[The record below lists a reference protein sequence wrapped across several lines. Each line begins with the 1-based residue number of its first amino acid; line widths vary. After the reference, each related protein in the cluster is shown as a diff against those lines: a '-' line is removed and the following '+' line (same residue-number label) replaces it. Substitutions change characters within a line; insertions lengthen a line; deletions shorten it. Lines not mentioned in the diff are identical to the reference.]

1 MAYRLARRSGWFAS
15 KCRNEPRRAQW
26 SVGRPTPA
34 GSLHNQMAIG
44 AGAILQVI
52 VEVISMQ
59 MRQEAKGAGSLLAP
73 TAMAGLAV
81 GIGFMYVTAML
92 VNI

>member
-1 MAYRLARRSGWFAS
+1 
-15 KCRNEPRRAQW
+15 
-26 SVGRPTPA
+26 
-34 GSLHNQMAIG
+34 MAIG